1 MNVQLNK
8 NIFWLLRLIS
18 CLSLLAFQCIA
29 HAETKVQLSA
39 GADYSTGDFGST
51 TKTNVLLAPIAAKF
65 TNGNWS
71 FRVSTPYVSISGPSN
86 VTVVIEDGG
95 GGSNSGTES
104 GSGKESSGSS
114 SSSSSSGSDDG
125 GSSSGGGTTTTTTTV
140 VKNRTVSG
148 IGDTSLS
155 AMYSFNSIAES
166 PVYIDVIGRVRLPT
180 GDEVKGT
187 GTGATD
193 YAAQTELGFDAKAG
207 GMYVTGGRRFLGST
221 KLVQRVSGWQAG
233 AGAWV
238 NMGDTAVLGTY
249 YDWRQAST
257 VNAADPSEVGVYLT
271 LKVTRTWKIEL
282 NAGKSLNRTGA
293 DYNAGVMFIW
303 KAMGYGRK

>member
-1 MNVQLNK
+1 MTLLLNK
-8 NIFWLLRLIS
+8 NMSRSLKAVSCILLFTLHS
-18 CLSLLAFQCIA
+18 IA
-29 HAETKVQLSA
+29 YADTKVQLSA
-39 GADYSTGDFGST
+39 GADYSSGNFGAT
-51 TKTNVLLAPIAAKF
+51 TKTSVLLAPLAAKF
-65 TNGNWS
+65 STGNWTL
-71 FRVSTPYVSISGPSN
+71 RVSAPYVSISGPSN
-86 VTVVIEDGG
+86 ITVIIEDNG
-95 GGSNSGTES
+95 GGSNSGSES

-125 GSSSGGGTTTTTTTV
+125 GSVGGGTTTSTV

-148 IGDTSLS
+148 LGDTSLS
-155 AMYSFNSIAES
+155 ATYSFNSIAET
-166 PVYIDVIGRVRLPT
+166 PIYVDVIGRVRLPT

-193 YAAQTELGFDAKAG
+193 YTAQTEVGVDANAG
-207 GMYVTGGRRFLGST
+207 GMYLTGARRFLGST

-233 AGAWV
+233 AGAWLNLGETV
-238 NMGDTAVLGTY
+238 VLGTY

-257 VNAADPSEVGVYLT
+257 LGAADPSEVGAYLT
-271 LKVTRTWKIEL
+271 LKLTHTWKVEL

-303 KAMGYGRK
+303 RATGSGRK